1 MTELD
6 VAISKIDERISM
18 VQNQLGSGDVVEYNQ
33 YLNMCGIIKG
43 LLTARRELT
52 DLKHNL
58 ENSDE

>member
-1 MTELD
+1 MTELE

-18 VQNQLGSGDVVEYNQ
+18 MQNQLGNGDVVEYNQ

-43 LLTARRELT
+43 LLTARREII

>member
-1 MTELD
+1 MNELEI
-6 VAISKIDERISM
+6 AIGRIDERISM
-18 VQNQLGSGDVVEYNQ
+18 MQNQLGNGDVVEYNQ

-43 LLTARRELT
+43 LLTARREII

>member
-1 MTELD
+1 MTELE

-18 VQNQLGSGDVVEYNQ
+18 VQNQLGNGEAVEYNQ
-33 YLNMCGIIKG
+33 YLNMCGVIKG
-43 LLTARRELT
+43 LLTARREIT

>member
-1 MTELD
+1 MTELE

-18 VQNQLGSGDVVEYNQ
+18 VQNQLGNGEAVEYNQ

-43 LLTARRELT
+43 LLTARREII

>member
-6 VAISKIDERISM
+6 VAISKVDERISI
-18 VQNQLGSGDVVEYNQ
+18 VQGELGNGVVHEYNN
-33 YLNMCGIIKG
+33 YLVMCGEIKG

-52 DLKHNL
+52 DLKYNL